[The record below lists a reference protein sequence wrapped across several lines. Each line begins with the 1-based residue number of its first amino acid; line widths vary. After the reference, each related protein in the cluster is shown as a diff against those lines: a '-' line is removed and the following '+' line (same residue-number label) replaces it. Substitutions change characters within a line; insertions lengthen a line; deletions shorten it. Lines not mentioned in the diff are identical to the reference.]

1 MKKRSN
7 RLSLMVAH
15 DMMVALEIQAG
26 KTGLPVATQ
35 AMVVL
40 RQGLSQTINSDAAQ
54 LRIRQDQAFRT
65 RDQWLQDVSTETYV
79 ANAMKAAAGEANDEP
94 PS

>member
-1 MKKRSN
+1 
-7 RLSLMVAH
+7 MVAH
-15 DMMVALEIQAG
+15 DMMVALEIQAA
-26 KTGLPVATQ
+26 KTGLPVSTQ

-65 RDQWLQDVSTETYV
+65 RDQWLQDMSTETYV
-79 ANAMKAAAGEANDEP
+79 TNAIKAAEGEANDAP
-94 PS
+94 PA